1 LLPATGVPLLFVYFL
16 YSNRAELRGDR
27 SIEVATAARAAKL
40 ERRGIHRNDEA
51 TEDPQI
57 ENRTSQRRGGVIAT
71 NRLEHIPTAVDFD
84 TKEGVIKRCKE
95 IDWEKLLPA
104 ISEYDLMEV
113 RRRDVNLN
121 GLHLLFDT
129 YRPEVHLSFF

>member
-1 LLPATGVPLLFVYFL
+1 MYFL